1 MKKNAVTK
9 ILAVMLVLAMMLA
22 GCGQSADSS
31 ELADLQARI
40 AELEEE
46 NNDLRQRLSQ
56 YETVETESQDSTE
69 QTGNTP
75 EETLI
80 QLPVETEDVAVSDN
94 NVDEEPQDEDK
105 MQIVV
110 FGDSI
115 WDGSRDD
122 SGIAQQVA
130 NYMNADVYNCAIG
143 GTTASLKEYEDPNRF
158 EGWTSCSLIGMINI
172 MKGEVSTD
180 ILGDYMA
187 RGVMERVDFS
197 NVDCFILAYGMN
209 DYLSGAPISYDDQ
222 KPLDPRGYAGALRFA
237 VDAIRN
243 QYGDDIKILIVS
255 PNYAQFYKDGRYETD
270 GNMRNNGYGT
280 LYNYAQ
286 AAESVATSENTLYVD
301 AYNTM
306 GIDAYTAEEY
316 LEDGIHLSEEGRALY
331 AKAIASCLKYGK
343 PGQVSGNSYY
353 Y

>member
-31 ELADLQARI
+31 QLVDLQARI

-46 NNDLRQRLSQ
+46 NNDLRQRLSK
-56 YETVETESQDSTE
+56 YETVETESQTLTE
-69 QTGNTP
+69 QTGDIP

-94 NVDEEPQDEDK
+94 NVEEEPQDEGK

-122 SGIAQQVA
+122 SGIAAQVA

-143 GTTASLKEYEDPNRF
+143 GTTAALQEYEDPNRF

-187 RGVMERVDFS
+187 RGVMERVDFG

-209 DYLSGAPISYDDQ
+209 DFLSGRPISYDDQ
-222 KPLDPRGYAGALRFA
+222 KPMEPRGYAGALRFA

-270 GNMRNNGYGT
+270 GNMKNNGYGT

-286 AAESVATSENTLYVD
+286 AAENVATSENTLYVD